1 MSSGQFVVHNVARST
16 NNHRLGREGEER
28 VARYWQ
34 DHGWFVLA
42 RNYRGR
48 GFEIDLIVQ
57 RGSTLVFV
65 EVKARRCLDD
75 WQLHEFITEQKR
87 RALQRGA
94 EQFIAERCPDADCY
108 RFDLC
113 LLSANKITVVTDVL
127 AS

>member
-1 MSSGQFVVHNVARST
+1 MARSTT
-16 NNHRLGREGEER
+16 NNHRWGKQGEEL

-34 DHGWFVLA
+34 ERGWVVLA
-42 RNYRGR
+42 KNYRGR

-57 RGSTLVFV
+57 RGRTLVFV
-65 EVKARRCLDD
+65 EVKARRYLGD
-75 WQLHEFITEQKR
+75 WQLTEFITEQKG

-94 EQFIAERCPDADCY
+94 KRFLAERCPDADSY

-113 LLSANKITVVTDVL
+113 LLIGNKITVVSDIL